1 MAHHDFSWIGRAE
14 NSLWLQSSC
23 DLTWTCSAPWI
34 RIKSSGWLELSQLLV
49 ITSHCHHVQCVTCM
63 AQIQV
68 NINFFTHCLIGN
80 IRDWNNLCS
89 CKPVKGVTGQCNLL
103 KPAQLHRSCPL
114 TLNCLISQS
123 GPWKNNNRQSTFL
136 ETLDQANTKD

>member
-1 MAHHDFSWIGRAE
+1 MAHHEFSWIGKAE
-14 NSLWLQSSC
+14 NSLWLPSSC
-23 DLTWTCSAPWI
+23 DLTLTCSAPWI
-34 RIKSSGWLELSQLLV
+34 WIKSSGWLELSQLLV
-49 ITSHCHHVQCVTCM
+49 ITHHKSLSQWVTCM

-68 NINFFTHCLIGN
+68 IINFLTHCLIRN

-89 CKPVKGVTGQCNLL
+89 CTPVKGVTGQCNLL
-103 KPAQLHRSCPL
+103 KSAQLHRSCPL
-114 TLNCLISQS
+114 TLNCLICQS